1 MAESKTAIAE
11 KAPKPITVSP
21 QLQAMADRYG
31 LNPSTLYNT
40 LLKTVFPS
48 GKQVTAEQMAM
59 FVVVAEKYGLNP
71 FTREIYAFPNQGGG
85 IVPIVS
91 VDGWANII
99 NSHPQCDGIEF
110 EDQVDGEGM
119 LIAITARIYRKDR
132 SHPTSVTEYMTECR
146 RDTSTWG
153 KWPARMLRHKALIQA
168 ARYAFGF
175 AGIFDLDEA
184 QRIAE
189 NGEAEPEE
197 RPMPKRKS
205 ETVQTITVEP
215 EQDISSLTEEPPPDT
230 PTQEEFAKTAEL
242 RSKAENLYLAL
253 AQLGRSDDA
262 IAAIDKAAGVSAIE
276 HVQPGDL
283 AAVIAGLEK
292 LGKKTK

>member
-1 MAESKTAIAE
+1 MSSAVEKTA
-11 KAPKPITVSP
+11 KPITVSP
-21 QLQAMADRYG
+21 QLQAMADRFG

-48 GKQVTAEQMAM
+48 GKPVTPEQMAM
-59 FVVVAEKYGLNP
+59 FVVVAQKYDLNP

-110 EDQVDGEGM
+110 EDQTDAEGR
-119 LIAITARIYRKDR
+119 LVAITARIYRKDR
-132 SHPTSVTEYMTECR
+132 SHATSVTEYMAECR

-175 AGIFDLDEA
+175 AGIFDPDEA
-184 QRIAE
+184 ERIAE
-189 NGEAEPEE
+189 SGAAEHEE
-197 RPMPKRKS
+197 RPMPRRKS
-205 ETVQTITVEP
+205 EAIQETITVEADPVVEQP
-215 EQDISSLTEEPPPDT
+215 EPESIPEVD
-230 PTQEEFAKTAEL
+230 KTTEL
-242 RSKAENLYLAL
+242 RQRAENVYLAAVSAVGNEKAVEL
-253 AQLGRSDDA
+253 
-262 IAAIDKAAGVSAIE
+262 INKAAGVSAIE
-276 HVQPGDL
+276 YVEPGDL
-283 AAVIAGLEK
+283 ATVIAALEK
-292 LGKKTK
+292 AGKKK

>member
-1 MAESKTAIAE
+1 MSNSPVPATKQVA
-11 KAPKPITVSP
+11 VSP

-40 LLKTVFPS
+40 LLKTVFPT
-48 GKQVTAEQMAM
+48 GKPVTPEQMAM

-110 EDQVDGEGM
+110 EDQMGEDGR
-119 LIAITARIYRKDR
+119 LAAITARIHRKDR
-132 SHPTSVTEYMTECR
+132 SHPTSVTEYMAECR
-146 RDTSTWG
+146 RDTSTWQ

-175 AGIFDLDEA
+175 AGIFDPDEA
-184 QRIAE
+184 ERIAE
-189 NGEAEPEE
+189 NGTIDVEE
-197 RPMPKRKS
+197 RAMPKRKS
-205 ETVQTITVEP
+205 ETVQQVVTVDAEP
-215 EQDISSLTEEPPPDT
+215 VQDEGSAPDGESSSPSESD
-230 PTQEEFAKTAEL
+230 KTAEL
-242 RSKAENLYLAL
+242 RTKAENLYLQAV
-253 AQLGRSDDA
+253 AAGVGEKA
-262 IAAIDKAAGVSAIE
+262 AEAIDKAAGVSVIE
-276 HVQPGDL
+276 HVQPGDF

-292 LGKKTK
+292 VLKAKK